1 MALPNKPYEI
11 MAELPEIDEKNIDVK
26 FANGVL
32 KIKDEKEEKKKDYY
46 VRERSF
52 GSFERSFE
60 VPERRLSRR
69 AILT

>member
-1 MALPNKPYEI
+1 
-11 MAELPEIDEKNIDVK
+11 MAELPGIDEKNIDVK

>member
-1 MALPNKPYEI
+1 
-11 MAELPEIDEKNIDVK
+11 MAELPGIDEKNIDVK

-32 KIKDEKEEKKKDYY
+32 KIKDEKQDEKEEKKKDYY